1 MARIRTCC
9 YRPAQKIIG
18 VTSRFYIVH
27 RNQIESDSLSSI
39 PETIIK
45 LLAEME
51 KQYDNHNKQYFENL
65 LDHQNYIVRTRAV
78 CILADI
84 AGEES
89 VKCLSCVLEQDTNA
103 LVRHEAAFSL
113 GQLGFLSGVSSLSH
127 AVQYDP
133 SFFVRHEA
141 AIALGAIGSNKARTT
156 LMGALVDSSEEVRQS
171 ALVALA
177 NLKYI
182 STMKRK
188 NKFTTMTGG

>member
-1 MARIRTCC
+1 MHPR
-9 YRPAQKIIG
+9 QLENDDLFIIP
-18 VTSRFYIVH
+18 TS
-27 RNQIESDSLSSI
+27 
-39 PETIIK
+39 IIK

-51 KQYDNHNKQYFENL
+51 KQYEDNNRQYFENL
-65 LDHQNYIVRTRAV
+65 LNHPNYIIRTRAV
-78 CILADI
+78 CILADL

-89 VKCLSCVLEQDTNA
+89 VTYLSKVLEQDANA

-113 GQLGFLSGVSSLSH
+113 GQLGFSTAISSLSR
-127 AVQYDP
+127 AVESDQ

-141 AIALGAIGSNKARTT
+141 AIALGVIGSSKARTT
-156 LMGALVDSSEEVRQS
+156 LKGALVDSSEEVRQS
-171 ALVALA
+171 ALLALA

>member
-1 MARIRTCC
+1 
-9 YRPAQKIIG
+9 
-18 VTSRFYIVH
+18 VH
-27 RNQIESDSLSSI
+27 RNQIESNSLSSI

-89 VKCLSCVLEQDTNA
+89 VKCLSCVLQQDTNA

-127 AVQYDP
+127 AVETDP

>member
-1 MARIRTCC
+1 MHPRSL
-9 YRPAQKIIG
+9 KKDDLFIIPK
-18 VTSRFYIVH
+18 S
-27 RNQIESDSLSSI
+27 
-39 PETIIK
+39 IIK

-51 KQYDNHNKQYFENL
+51 KQYEDNNRQYFENL
-65 LDHQNYIVRTRAV
+65 LNHQNYIIRTRAV
-78 CILADI
+78 CILADL

-89 VKCLSCVLEQDTNA
+89 VKCLSKVLEQDANA

-113 GQLGFLSGVSSLSH
+113 GQLGFSTAISSLSR
-127 AVQYDP
+127 AVESDQ

-141 AIALGAIGSNKARTT
+141 AIALGVIGSSRARTT
-156 LMGALVDSSEEVRQS
+156 LEGALVDSSEEVRQS